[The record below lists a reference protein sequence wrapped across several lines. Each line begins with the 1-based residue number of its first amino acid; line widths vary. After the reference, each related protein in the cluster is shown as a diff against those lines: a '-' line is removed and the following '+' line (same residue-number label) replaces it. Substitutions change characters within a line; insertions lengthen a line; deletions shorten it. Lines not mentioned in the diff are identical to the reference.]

1 MIDTTPFYSSDKA
14 FADDGNGEIYTFQ
27 YDALEFY
34 FSASNRKGAYADGDI
49 QLIFT
54 YQEDGKPVI
63 AAGASGSQREDLAA
77 GKFDNIKSACTTT
90 DFGWYLEISIP
101 WETLGVDELS
111 DVFGITVKQNDDFSG
126 DTSLDQGM
134 YISYGD
140 STWDNMTGNYTLTAA
155 GGSGRPD
162 PAEQGGT
169 GEPGQDTGNQD
180 GQIPD
185 DGYVTP
191 DIGGEEEEPSTDI
204 SGESGNNLPTTGSKT
219 VLLPAVVLLIGSLA
233 VTCVYVIKRRRA

>member
-1 MIDTTPFYSSDKA
+1 
-14 FADDGNGEIYTFQ
+14 
-27 YDALEFY
+27 
-34 FSASNRKGAYADGDI
+34 
-49 QLIFT
+49 
-54 YQEDGKPVI
+54 
-63 AAGASGSQREDLAA
+63 
-77 GKFDNIKSACTTT
+77 
-90 DFGWYLEISIP
+90 
-101 WETLGVDELS
+101 
-111 DVFGITVKQNDDFSG
+111 
-126 DTSLDQGM
+126 M

-169 GEPGQDTGNQD
+169 EKPGQD
-180 GQIPD
+180 GQIPA
-185 DGYVTP
+185 

-219 VLLPAVVLLIGSLA
+219 VLLPAVVLLIGSFA

>member
-1 MIDTTPFYSSDKA
+1 
-14 FADDGNGEIYTFQ
+14 
-27 YDALEFY
+27 
-34 FSASNRKGAYADGDI
+34 
-49 QLIFT
+49 
-54 YQEDGKPVI
+54 
-63 AAGASGSQREDLAA
+63 
-77 GKFDNIKSACTTT
+77 
-90 DFGWYLEISIP
+90 
-101 WETLGVDELS
+101 
-111 DVFGITVKQNDDFSG
+111 
-126 DTSLDQGM
+126 M

-233 VTCVYVIKRRRA
+233 VTCVHVIKRRRA

>member
-1 MIDTTPFYSSDKA
+1 
-14 FADDGNGEIYTFQ
+14 
-27 YDALEFY
+27 
-34 FSASNRKGAYADGDI
+34 
-49 QLIFT
+49 
-54 YQEDGKPVI
+54 
-63 AAGASGSQREDLAA
+63 
-77 GKFDNIKSACTTT
+77 
-90 DFGWYLEISIP
+90 
-101 WETLGVDELS
+101 
-111 DVFGITVKQNDDFSG
+111 
-126 DTSLDQGM
+126 M

-162 PAEQGGT
+162 PAG
-169 GEPGQDTGNQD
+169 QD